1 MPERGGVS
9 GNLRRL
15 LAPRSMVVVGGR
27 AAEVA
32 ARQSRAIGFGGR
44 LWAVH
49 PERPS
54 LGGVRCLRS
63 VSDLPEGP
71 DAAFVAVPRERT
83 PGVVAELA
91 RLGTG
96 GVVCHASGFA
106 EDGEHG
112 AALQRELVA
121 AAGPMALVGP
131 NCLGVLNYLD
141 GAALWP
147 DQHGGARVDSGV
159 AVVAQSGNLAESL
172 TMQRRSLPLAQLV
185 TIGNA
190 AVTGVV
196 DLVAGMLEDR
206 RVTAVG
212 LLLEALPDVAALSRV
227 ALEALRR
234 RIPLVVLKSG
244 SSELGARVTLS
255 HTGSLAGSD
264 VLADALFERLG
275 IVRVRRVEAFVE
287 TLKLLHVHGAL
298 PGARVVSASCS
309 GGEAAHVADLAPSA
323 GVTLPDLTADVT
335 ARLAAVLG
343 RRVPVRN
350 PLDYHTYVWGRY
362 DELTACFSAL
372 LGAAADEHLLLLD
385 LPRAD
390 RCDSTEFDTA
400 LAAFESAHAA
410 TGARACVVSSL
421 AEGLPETVGA
431 RLLAAGIAP
440 MQGVTDCLEA
450 VAAAARVGAAQARV
464 DRIAPLAPVP
474 APRPAIDGVR
484 SLDEPSAKAAL
495 AGFGLAVPAGRVTA
509 AKDAPAAAAG
519 IGFPVVVKAVVPGL
533 AHKSE
538 VSGVRVGLSS
548 AAEVADAVASMAAT
562 ATAFLVETMVP
573 DPVLE
578 LLVGV
583 TRDPH
588 VGPVLTLGAGGVL
601 AEVLRDSVSL
611 LLPVSRDDVREALGR
626 LRCHP
631 LLDGHRGGRAGDEEA
646 VLDAVAAVLG
656 YASEH
661 HDDLVELEVNPLLVL
676 ATGAVAVDALV
687 RLHGAPSVVP
697 PGRDAVPG
705 AGSLR

>member
-1 MPERGGVS
+1 MSPVRPVS

-32 ARQSRAIGFGGR
+32 LLQSRAIGFGGR

-49 PERPS
+49 PERAS
-54 LGGVRCLRS
+54 LGGVPCLRS

-91 RLGTG
+91 ALGTG

-106 EDGEHG
+106 EDGDHG
-112 AALQRELVA
+112 ADLQRELVA

-147 DQHGGARVDSGV
+147 DQHGGARVESGV

-172 TMQRRSLPLAQLV
+172 TMQRRALPLAQLV

-196 DLVAGMLEDR
+196 DLVAGMLEDE

-212 LLLEALPDVAALSRV
+212 LLLEALPDVAELSRV

-234 RIPLVVLKSG
+234 RVPLVVLKSG
-244 SSELGARVTLS
+244 SSELGATVTLS

-264 VLADALFERLG
+264 VAADALFERLG

-309 GGEAAHVADLAPSA
+309 GGEAAHVADLAPAA
-323 GVTLPDLTADVT
+323 GVTLPALGAEAT
-335 ARLAAVLG
+335 ARLATVLG
-343 RRVPVRN
+343 DRVPVRN
-350 PLDYHTYVWGRY
+350 PLDYHTYIWGRY
-362 DELTACFSAL
+362 DEMAACFTAL

-390 RCDSTEFDTA
+390 RCDTSEFDTA
-400 LAAFESAHAA
+400 LAAFEAAQRA

-421 AEGLPETVGA
+421 AEGLPEPVGA
-431 RLLAAGIAP
+431 RLVAAGIAA

-474 APRPAIDGVR
+474 PRCGVDAVDD
-484 SLDEPSAKAAL
+484 LDEPSAKAAL
-495 AGFGLAVPAGRVTA
+495 AGFGLPVPAGRVVA
-509 AKDAPAAAAG
+509 AEDASAVAVELG
-519 IGFPVVVKAVVPGL
+519 LPVVVKAVVPGL
-533 AHKSE
+533 THKSD
-538 VSGVRVGLSS
+538 VGGVRVGLSS
-548 AAEVADAVASMAAT
+548 AADVADAVASMAGT
-562 ATAFLVETMVP
+562 ATTFLVEQQVP

-588 VGPVLTLGAGGVL
+588 VGPVLTLGAGGLL
-601 AEVLRDSVSL
+601 AELLRDSVSL
-611 LLPVSRDDVREALGR
+611 LLPVSRDEVREALGR
-626 LRCHP
+626 LRCRP
-631 LLDGHRGGRAGDEEA
+631 LLEGFRGRAGDVEA
-646 VLDAVAAVLG
+646 VLDAVGSVLA
-656 YASEH
+656 YAEAH
-661 HDDLVELEVNPLLVL
+661 HDDLVELEVNPLLVR
-676 ATGAVAVDALV
+676 ATGAVAVDAVV
-687 RLHGAPSVVP
+687 RLRAAPSVVR
-697 PGRDAVPG
+697 PGREAVPS
-705 AGSLR
+705 ARSLR